1 MAKQSDSFGGSSDSV
16 AVSERT
22 KKAAATRAITAEKL
36 AKLAGNQRY
45 AFKQATSLR
54 QSAEALADHIL
65 NGGDIT
71 PETLNVCKMA
81 EAQIGQSL
89 FT

>member
-1 MAKQSDSFGGSSDSV
+1 
-16 AVSERT
+16 
-22 KKAAATRAITAEKL
+22 
-36 AKLAGNQRY
+36 
-45 AFKQATSLR
+45 
-54 QSAEALADHIL
+54 LADHIL